1 MTYKEFIESII
12 LTRGQWTIDNSKYW
26 EGHHIIPRCLGG
38 KGKTKSKHNNI
49 IWLYA
54 DEHYI
59 AHKLLALEN
68 PNNDKLVYSFWWMST
83 KSDANGNIYK
93 VSAEDYSIARE
104 LFSKIDRTESIDKI
118 KNTFKERKLHCYN
131 NGQYCKYFGE
141 DETIPDGFVRGR
153 ILVNTTLDQWR
164 ENVKKSSHKV
174 RQPRTDKTKQKLRE
188 AHLGEKSFTN
198 GKIEIRLKDSDLIPE
213 GFYLGQLKTELR
225 KNAYKRMKAASLAAQ
240 RAMPEDKRKYLY
252 GRHKIGTIPATAIKV
267 FCITTNEVFNSIK
280 KASNVLN
287 ISVWLIKKSYTK
299 HTQVKNMDGK
309 LLEFKIAAN

>member
-104 LFSKIDRTESIDKI
+104 LFLKLIEQKVLI
-118 KNTFKERKLHCYN
+118 KL
-131 NGQYCKYFGE
+131 
-141 DETIPDGFVRGR
+141 R
-153 ILVNTTLDQWR
+153 ILLKNENYIVIIMVNTANIL
-164 ENVKKSSHKV
+164 EKM
-174 RQPRTDKTKQKLRE
+174 KL
-188 AHLGEKSFTN
+188 F
-198 GKIEIRLKDSDLIPE
+198 
-213 GFYLGQLKTELR
+213 Q
-225 KNAYKRMKAASLAAQ
+225 
-240 RAMPEDKRKYLY
+240 
-252 GRHKIGTIPATAIKV
+252 
-267 FCITTNEVFNSIK
+267 
-280 KASNVLN
+280 
-287 ISVWLIKKSYTK
+287 
-299 HTQVKNMDGK
+299 MD
-309 LLEFKIAAN
+309 LLEVEY